1 MGPTAACVDT
11 METIMK
17 SWISPHLF
25 GVRLTGLVVFEC
37 ALGVGCMYV
46 CGGEGRYSVSGR
58 VHSVADTPSQSKH
71 SLLIAV
77 DQREL
82 RFRRSRQKSQTD

>member
-11 METIMK
+11 MEMIMK

-37 ALGVGCMYV
+37 ALGVGCMFVGCV
-46 CGGEGRYSVSGR
+46 CVGGGV
-58 VHSVADTPSQSKH
+58 VTLLADACTP
-71 SLLIAV
+71 
-77 DQREL
+77 
-82 RFRRSRQKSQTD
+82 